1 MQRLTAL
8 LALAMMAL
16 PLATAQSPQ
25 TGIFYWCSFVEGG
38 SNINSISFGAVPRT
52 TILGLSQGQ
61 TSAPCHHPY
70 GGVFP
75 FISSDAN
82 SYTYSNGTAYPTN
95 NGASLYA
102 IAPSPCLVRDDL
114 PQAAIQAGWM
124 DGVFADSAPNFT

>member
-1 MQRLTAL
+1 MQRLFAL

-61 TSAPCHHPY
+61 NPLADFFGRAQPEERVAAFQQVHH
-70 GGVFP
+70 
-75 FISSDAN
+75 
-82 SYTYSNGTAYPTN
+82 
-95 NGASLYA
+95 LWMRMK
-102 IAPSPCLVRDDL
+102 APSTH
-114 PQAAIQAGWM
+114 
-124 DGVFADSAPNFT
+124 APRTNRPTLNTCCGHPSL